1 MTQVDSTEKAILYYD
16 VFAVYTSIY
25 YYIMIKISG
34 YFLKNKK
41 QWL

>member
-1 MTQVDSTEKAILYYD
+1 MTQVDSAEKAIMYYD
-16 VFAVYTSIY
+16 VFAVYTSI

-34 YFLKNKK
+34 YFLKNIK